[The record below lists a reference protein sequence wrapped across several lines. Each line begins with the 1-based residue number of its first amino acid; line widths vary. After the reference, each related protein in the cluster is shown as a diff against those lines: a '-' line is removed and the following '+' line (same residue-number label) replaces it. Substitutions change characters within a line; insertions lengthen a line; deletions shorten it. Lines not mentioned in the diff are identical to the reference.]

1 MNANPSKTT
10 SISLFFA
17 TNGYEPW
24 MSFDL
29 QPDLELLPPLNAKEA
44 KERKQAKVIAKAIK
58 D

>member
-1 MNANPSKTT
+1 MNANLSKTT

-17 TNGYEPW
+17 TNGYELQ

-29 QPDLELLPPLNAKEA
+29 QLDLEPLLLLNAKEA
-44 KERKQAKVIAKAIK
+44 KEQKQAKVIAKAIK